1 MSDIEKKMNILIEE
15 ANANYNANRY
25 KDAGRTFE
33 HLISL
38 AIKND
43 EPEEAIYFAYRTA
56 DCWKKEKNE
65 MNRAL
70 IFYQIGNLALNF
82 GAEIADKYA
91 KKTKNKEEKAK
102 AYLLAGECLLGHE
115 VGKANE
121 KLKESVN
128 IFTSLAN
135 QTDDAKKIVIHL
147 KNALDGVIKMK
158 DKKQEKEL
166 KLKIASFY
174 MKIAEKEVK
183 EKTPESLQIALRSYE
198 DALQLFKNLKSKEK
212 IKYVTDKIE
221 VLKKQVA
228 DYDPFEI

>member
-102 AYLLAGECLLGHE
+102 AYLLAGECLLG
-115 VGKANE
+115 
-121 KLKESVN
+121 
-128 IFTSLAN
+128 
-135 QTDDAKKIVIHL
+135 
-147 KNALDGVIKMK
+147 
-158 DKKQEKEL
+158 
-166 KLKIASFY
+166 
-174 MKIAEKEVK
+174 
-183 EKTPESLQIALRSYE
+183 
-198 DALQLFKNLKSKEK
+198 
-212 IKYVTDKIE
+212 
-221 VLKKQVA
+221 
-228 DYDPFEI
+228 